1 MSLKRIVAIG
11 AILACTS
18 LVWGCGNGNN
28 SNNMP
33 TAEQTNPNEQQTRS
47 WGDPKRLEASHL
59 EALERMEK
67 DHIHRMVSLS
77 VNTDGDQVMTTLERS
92 SQKLEEMRPLAEM
105 LQYEGHPALL
115 QRIQEMSGD
124 IEGSKN
130 AVTEMKNNPPSG
142 KIKIQSAKTDALQ
155 HINSFRDYHEYVQGQ
170 VKVMNK

>member
-1 MSLKRIVAIG
+1 MSIKCIAAIG

-18 LVWGCGNGNN
+18 LVWGCGTNSGNGNH
-28 SNNMP
+28 
-33 TAEQTNPNEQQTRS
+33 TAMDQSQQTEQAQS

-105 LQYEGHPALL
+105 LQYEGQPALL

-130 AVTEMKNNPPSG
+130 AVAKMKNSTRSG
-142 KIKIQSAKTDALQ
+142 KIKIQSSKTDALH
-155 HINSFRDYHEYVQGQ
+155 HISSFRDYHEYVQGQ

>member
-1 MSLKRIVAIG
+1 MSIKRLLTVG
-11 AILACTS
+11 AIVACTS
-18 LVWGCGNGNN
+18 LIWGCGNV
-28 SNNMP
+28 SNNNKHSA
-33 TAEQTNPNEQQTRS
+33 TEQSGQNEQTQS

-92 SQKLEEMRPLAEM
+92 GQKLEEMRPLAEM

-142 KIKIQSAKTDALQ
+142 KIKIQSSKTDALH

>member
-1 MSLKRIVAIG
+1 MRLKRIVAIG

-33 TAEQTNPNEQQTRS
+33 TAEQSNPSEQQTRS

-105 LQYEGHPALL
+105 LQHEGHPALL

>member
-130 AVTEMKNNPPSG
+130 AVTEMKNNPPSR

>member
-77 VNTDGDQVMTTLERS
+77 VNTDGNQVMTTLERS

>member
-1 MSLKRIVAIG
+1 MRLKRIVAIG

-33 TAEQTNPNEQQTRS
+33 TAEQSNPSEQQTRS

>member
-1 MSLKRIVAIG
+1 MSLKKQLVVIG
-11 AILACTS
+11 TIFVCIS

-28 SNNMP
+28 NTSRSAVDQPNH
-33 TAEQTNPNEQQTRS
+33 NEQAQS

-77 VNTDGDQVMTTLERS
+77 VSTDEDQVMTTLERS

-105 LQYEGHPALL
+105 LQYDGHPALL

-130 AVTEMKNNPPSG
+130 AVAEMKSKPQSG

-170 VKVMNK
+170 VKMMNK

>member
-115 QRIQEMSGD
+115 QRIQEMSED